1 MSSAARP
8 PMMAFSIKR
17 LKPVRHFDGDAWRN
31 RSQDLLQPAEILHVR
46 ILEELGISIAAER
59 RADAQR

>member
-1 MSSAARP
+1 
-8 PMMAFSIKR
+8 MMAFSIKR